1 MENAVEPFKLDEAF
15 DYDNVVLTPKYTTA
29 ELNAFNQLIR
39 ENREKL
45 QASICYRINQII
57 RNIVFTQKTCLMM
70 LVNQYNYFAFM
81 LCKILS

>member
-45 QASICYRINQII
+45 QASICYRINQ
-57 RNIVFTQKTCLMM
+57 
-70 LVNQYNYFAFM
+70 
-81 LCKILS
+81 